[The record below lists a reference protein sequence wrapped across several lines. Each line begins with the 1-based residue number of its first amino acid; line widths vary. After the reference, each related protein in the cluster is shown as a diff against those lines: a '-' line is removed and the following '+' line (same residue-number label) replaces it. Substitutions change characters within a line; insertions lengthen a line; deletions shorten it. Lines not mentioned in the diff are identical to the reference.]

1 MSLNR
6 RIANLGKVI
15 DSATTG
21 HFLSKGDSDGQFSTV
36 AYSSISGTPSVVLD
50 SALTTQLVDS
60 SYIQL
65 RQTSGAAGL
74 DSALITTLI
83 DSSYVSARSSSSGD
97 ASGFV
102 KYQYTATNNQTT
114 FQDSASSGVVLSYS
128 KDHILVHY
136 NGVVLPASDYTAT
149 NGNSVELATGADSGA
164 IISIASWSH
173 GSDFGGNDVNWYG
186 ARAVVGGRDYPSKNT
201 IDYFSISSSGNAT
214 DFGDLQKDRYGGVA
228 FSSVTYGIFAGGSQ
242 TTPSGL
248 LNEIDR
254 VTIATTGNSTD
265 FGDLIEPNYNQAA
278 FSNGTRGG
286 AMCGYATGS
295 VNARVQSVDYI
306 TIATPGN
313 AADFGDMG
321 TAVNEGSGVNDNT
334 YAVHTGGYGQS
345 ASGKINEMRY
355 ITMATLGNGS
365 DFGDLDHT
373 LQSHGSAGDATRGV
387 VAGGHSGSGNYT
399 SLMDYITIS
408 TPGNSTDFGNL
419 SVGRT
424 ECDGAGDGTYAC
436 FAGGYTGS
444 GSNVIDRITVQTPG
458 NASDHGD
465 LTVAG
470 SYTTTCSGNAA

>member
-6 RIANLGKVI
+6 RLANLGNVI

-36 AYSSISGTPSVVLD
+36 AYTSISGRPASVLD
-50 SALTTQLVDS
+50 SALTSQLVDS

-65 RQTSGAAGL
+65 RQTSSAAGI

-83 DSSYVSARSSSSGD
+83 DSSYVAARSSSSGD

-102 KYQYTATNNQTT
+102 KFQYTATNNQTT
-114 FQDSASSGVVLSYS
+114 FQDSASSGVVLAYS
-128 KDHILVHY
+128 KDHVLVHY

-149 NGNSVELATGADSGA
+149 NGNSVVLGTGADSGA

-173 GSDFGGNDVNWYG
+173 GTDFGGNDIAWYG
-186 ARAVVGGRDYPSKNT
+186 GRAVVGGRDYPSKNT
-201 IDYFSISSSGNAT
+201 IDYFNIGSSGNAS
-214 DFGDLQKDRYGGVA
+214 DFGDLQRARFGGVA
-228 FSSVTYGIFAGGSQ
+228 FSNITYGIFAGGTETSV
-242 TTPSGL
+242 GL
-248 LNEIDR
+248 LDEIDR
-254 VTIATTGNSTD
+254 VTIATTANSTD
-265 FGDLIEPNYNQAA
+265 FGDLTTTNYNQGA

-286 AMCGYATGS
+286 AMCGYDGS
-295 VNARVQSVDYI
+295 TRVDKIDYI

-321 TAVNEGSGVNDNT
+321 TDVNEGSGVNDNT

-345 ASGKINEMRY
+345 ASSKINEMRY
-355 ITMATLGNGS
+355 ITMATLGNGT
-365 DFGDLDHT
+365 DFGDLDYT

-387 VAGGHSGSGNYT
+387 TAGGHSGASNYT
-399 SLMDYITIS
+399 SAMDYITIS
-408 TPGNSTDFGNL
+408 TPGNSTDFGSL

-458 NASDHGD
+458 NAADHGD
-465 LTVAG
+465 LTQAG
-470 SYTTTCSGNAA
+470 SYTATCSGNAA